1 MILKLKAAKIHA
13 DFFAKLPLNVLRGL
27 SLMITERVWIN
38 PEKLRT
44 KSMAA
49 YLMFRD
55 QATYTTEALLEMSK
69 SPELVEM
76 AFIDA
81 LDSAD
86 MRLAQD
92 LMAAKAKS
100 S

>member
-1 MILKLKAAKIHA
+1 LILKLKAAKIHA
-13 DFFAKLPLNVLRGL
+13 DFFAKLPIDVLRGL
-27 SLMITERVWIN
+27 SLMITERAWIN

-55 QATYTTEALLEMSK
+55 HATFTLETLLEMSK

-76 AFIDA
+76 TFIDA
-81 LDSAD
+81 LDNANR
-86 MRLAQD
+86 RLAQD